1 MNLSNKRFDLNVIIA
16 SWTRKLKSFEPR
28 TVLTHEL
35 NFGEDSQLKIYLV
48 RLFKF
53 LFPQIQKN
61 YWERDG
67 EKKRTKF
74 SIVIT
79 QREYICK
86 HICNNR
92 LGIFESWGKGGGIFQ
107 DYGHIIPPPHLP
119 QKFWS
124 KQTDTA
130 VHNDSH
136 GKIFYYNLLRLA
148 SREFNQPQTYE

>member
-1 MNLSNKRFDLNVIIA
+1 MFWFKCHNCFMNKKVEVI
-16 SWTRKLKSFEPR
+16 WTTYGS
-28 TVLTHEL
+28 THKL

-61 YWERDG
+61 YWEREM

-92 LGIFESWGKGGGIFQ
+92 LGIFGKVGGESFQ
-107 DYGHIIPPPHLP
+107 GYGHIIPPHLP

-136 GKIFYYNLLRLA
+136 GKIFYYNLVRLA